1 MHLAQL
7 FTFVEIQMNDLLKNK
22 AMKNRIYFLYLYLSF
37 LGPSV
42 LAQET
47 TAMLEGT
54 VRQGTEGVAFASIAL
69 KGTPLGTMA
78 DSAGY
83 FRMVGLP
90 AGPATLLVS
99 AVGYQPFEKTLTLVA
114 RETVRVYVELSVKS
128 GQLDEVVVTGTMKE
142 VSKLESPVPVDVI
155 TQKFLYKNP
164 VPSIFESLTYVNGV
178 RPQLNCNVCNTG
190 DIHINGLEGPYTMVL
205 LDGTPIVSGLSTVY
219 GLVGIPNS
227 LIERVEIVKG
237 PASTLYG
244 SEAVGGLIN
253 IITKNVSKAPVF
265 SGDVFSSSWRDI
277 NADLGLKFSAGEKV
291 SSLLGINYFN
301 YQNPIDNNGDGFTDL
316 TLQHRVSIF
325 NKWSVQRPENRQA
338 SLAVRYFYED
348 RWGGQM
354 HWTPAERGGDRVYGE
369 SIYTKRFEAVGL
381 YQLPTIEKLTF
392 QYSLNSHD
400 QNSYYGNVS
409 YQAQQRIAFGQ
420 LLWDKQLGAH
430 SLLAGAP
437 MRYTFYD
444 DNSPATFS
452 ERLGNQPDRI
462 FLPGVFVQDEI
473 KRGPHKFLVGM
484 RYDYNSRHGSIFTPR
499 AAYKLSL
506 NQTDAIRL
514 NMGRGY
520 RVVNLFTEDHAA
532 LTGARQVV
540 IAEAL
545 RPEQSWNANLNF
557 VKKIVTGNSFVG
569 LDASLFYTRFSNRI
583 LPDYDTN
590 PNQIIYDNLLGYA
603 ESKGIS
609 LNLDVNLYAPLKIV
623 AGATL
628 MDNVQVEDGERI
640 RPILTERFMGTW
652 AITYTFD
659 RAGLTLDY
667 TGNVYGPMRLPL
679 LGDSDPRAEYSPVW
693 SLQNIQF
700 TKTLGTRSELYFGV
714 KNLLNF
720 RPPANSIA
728 RAHDPFDKKV
738 RFDEMGQVVA
748 TPENPYALTFDPS
761 YVYAPNQ
768 GVRAFAGFRYTIP

>member
-1 MHLAQL
+1 MLNRFFQTILILLILTGTTHAQA
-7 FTFVEIQMNDLLKNK
+7 V
-22 AMKNRIYFLYLYLSF
+22 
-37 LGPSV
+37 
-42 LAQET
+42 
-47 TAMLEGT
+47 LEGT
-54 VRQGTEGVAFASIAL
+54 VSENGEGVPFASIAL
-69 KGTPLGTMA
+69 QGTGFGATA
-78 DSAGY
+78 DSVGK
-83 FRMVGLP
+83 FRLAGLP
-90 AGPATLLVS
+90 VGKATVLVS
-99 AVGYQPFEKTLTLVA
+99 AIGYAPYQKTLTLTA
-114 RETVRVYVELSVKS
+114 DQPTELEVNMQAAA

-142 VSKLESPVPVDVI
+142 VSKLDSPVPVDVI

-253 IITKNVSKAPVF
+253 VITKNVDKAPTF
-265 SGDVFSSSWRDI
+265 SGDVFSSTWRDV
-277 NADLGLKFSAGEKV
+277 NVDLGMKFSAGKRV
-291 SSLLGINYFN
+291 SSLVGVNYFN
-301 YQNPIDNNGDGFTDL
+301 YQNPIDNNNDGFTDL
-316 TLQHRVSIF
+316 TLQERISVF
-325 NKWSVQRPENRQA
+325 NKWSVKRPQNRQA
-338 SLAVRYFYED
+338 TLAVRYYYED

-354 HWTPAERGGDRVYGE
+354 NWTPADRGGDEVYGE
-369 SIYTKRFEAVGL
+369 SIYTKRFEAVGM
-381 YQLPTIEKLTF
+381 YELPTTEKLTF

-400 QNSYYGNVS
+400 QNSFYGNVS
-409 YQAQQRIAFGQ
+409 YQAAQRIAFGQ
-420 LLWDKQLGAH
+420 LLWDKQLNNH
-430 SLLAGAP
+430 SLLVGAP
-437 MRYTFYD
+437 VRYTYYD

-462 FLPGVFVQDEI
+462 FLPGLFIQDEI
-473 KRGPHKFLVGM
+473 KRGPHTFLAGM

-499 AAYKLSL
+499 AAYKLKL

-514 NMGRGY
+514 NVGRGY
-520 RVVNLFTEDHAA
+520 RVVNLFTEEHAA

-540 IAEAL
+540 ITEAL

-557 VKKIVTGNSFVG
+557 VKKIVTGNSFIG
-569 LDASLFYTRFSNRI
+569 LDASLFYTRFSNQI

-590 PNQIIYDNLLGYA
+590 PNQIIYDNLQGYA

-628 MDNVQVEDGERI
+628 MDNVQVEGGERI

-652 AITYTFD
+652 AITYSFD
-659 RAGLTLDY
+659 RIGLTVDY

-679 LGDSDPRAEYSPVW
+679 LGALDPRPEYSPVW
-693 SLQNIQF
+693 SLQNVQF
-700 TKTLGTRSELYFGV
+700 TKKFGKRSELYGGV

-720 RPPANSIA
+720 LPPANSIA
-728 RAHDPFDKKV
+728 RAHDPFDRNV
-738 RFDEMGQVVA
+738 QFNEFGQVVA
-748 TPENPYALTFDPS
+748 TPQNPYAQTFDPS

>member
-1 MHLAQL
+1 MFVKIHLTALIIGLIQGVTLAQATL
-7 FTFVEIQMNDLLKNK
+7 EGIVRQDQKPVEF
-22 AMKNRIYFLYLYLSF
+22 A
-37 LGPSV
+37 SV
-42 LAQET
+42 AIKGTAFGT
-47 TAMLEGT
+47 TADSTGT
-54 VRQGTEGVAFASIAL
+54 
-69 KGTPLGTMA
+69 
-78 DSAGY
+78 
-83 FRMVGLP
+83 FRLTGLP
-90 AGPATLLVS
+90 VGKHTVLIS
-99 AVGYQPFEKTLTLVA
+99 AVGYKPYQQNVSLTAHQATTVNANLEEVA
-114 RETVRVYVELSVKS
+114 
-128 GQLDEVVVTGTMKE
+128 GQLEEVVVTGTMKE
-142 VSKLESPVPVDVI
+142 VSKLASPVPVDII

-164 VPSIFESLTYVNGV
+164 VPSIFEALTYVNGV
-178 RPQLNCNVCNTG
+178 RPQLNCNICNTG

-227 LIERVEIVKG
+227 LIERIEIVKG

-253 IITKNVSKAPVF
+253 IITKNVNKAPAF
-265 SGDVFSSSWRDI
+265 SADVFSSNWRDM
-277 NADLGLKFSAGEKV
+277 NVDLGFKFSAGAKV
-291 SSLLGINYFN
+291 SSLLGVNYFN

-316 TLQHRVSIF
+316 TLQHRISVF

-354 HWTPAERGGDRVYGE
+354 NWTPAERGGNRVYGE
-369 SIYTKRFEAVGL
+369 SIYTKRLEAVGL
-381 YQLPTIEKLTF
+381 YQLPTTEKLTF

-400 QNSYYGNVS
+400 QNSFYGTTS
-409 YQAQQRIAFGQ
+409 YQATQRIAFGQ
-420 LLWDKQLGAH
+420 LLWDKQLGQH
-430 SLLAGAP
+430 SLLTGLP
-437 MRYTFYD
+437 VRYTYYD
-444 DNSPATFS
+444 DNTAATFL
-452 ERLGNQPDRI
+452 EGRGNQPERI
-462 FLPGVFVQDEI
+462 FLPGFFVQDEI
-473 KRGPHKFLVGM
+473 TSGSHKLLLGA
-484 RYDYNSRHGSIFTPR
+484 RYDYNSRHGNIFTPR
-499 AAYKLSL
+499 LAYKYSL
-506 NQTDAIRL
+506 NQTDALRF
-514 NMGRGY
+514 NVGRGY
-520 RVVNLFTEDHAA
+520 RVVNLFTEEHAA
-532 LTGARQVV
+532 LTGARQVIV
-540 IAEAL
+540 KNAL
-545 RPEQSWNANLNF
+545 KPEQSWNANVNF

-590 PNQIIYDNLLGYA
+590 PNQIIYDNLRGYA

-623 AGATL
+623 AGGTL
-628 MDNVQVEDGERI
+628 MDNVQVKDGVRI

-652 AITYTFD
+652 AVTYDFV

-679 LGDSDPRAEYSPVW
+679 LSESDPRAAYSPVW

-700 TKTLGTRSELYFGV
+700 TKKLGTRTELYGGV

-728 RAHDPFDKKV
+728 RAHDPFDKNV
-738 RFDEMGQVVA
+738 EFDAAGQVVA
-748 TPENPYALTFDPS
+748 TPDNPYRLTFDPS

-768 GVRAFAGFRYTIP
+768 GIRGFLGFRYRVQ

>member
-1 MHLAQL
+1 MI
-7 FTFVEIQMNDLLKNK
+7 VYLKD
-22 AMKNRIYFLYLYLSF
+22 LYLSKRKLRMLEIRIIRMKNKIYLLILYLLF
-37 LGPSV
+37 LGSGIR
-42 LAQET
+42 AQ
-47 TAMLEGT
+47 AILEGT
-54 VRQGTEGVAFASIAL
+54 ISQGTEPVQFASIAL
-69 KGTPLGTMA
+69 KGNTFGTTA
-78 DSAGY
+78 DSIGK
-83 FRMVGLP
+83 FKLTGLP
-90 AGPATLLVS
+90 SGKATVMVS
-99 AVGYQPFEKTLTLVA
+99 AIGYQPFQQNITLLAGQT
-114 RETVRVYVELSVKS
+114 TELQINLNEAA
-128 GQLDEVVVTGTMKE
+128 GQLEEVVVTGTMKE
-142 VSKLESPVPVDVI
+142 ISKLDSPVPVDVI

-164 VPSIFESLTYVNGV
+164 VPSIFESLTYVNGI

-253 IITKNVSKAPVF
+253 IITKNVEKAPTV
-265 SGDVFSSSWRDI
+265 SADVFSSNWRDM
-277 NADLGLKFSAGEKV
+277 NVDLGFKFRAGKKV
-291 SSLLGINYFN
+291 SSLLGVNYFN

-316 TLQHRVSIF
+316 TLQHRISVF
-325 NKWSVQRPENRQA
+325 NKWSVNRPQNRQA
-338 SLAVRYFYED
+338 TLAVRYFYED

-354 HWTPAERGGDRVYGE
+354 QWTPADRGGDEVYGE

-381 YQLPTIEKLTF
+381 YQLPTTEKLTF

-400 QNSYYGNVS
+400 QNSYYGTVS
-409 YQAQQRIAFGQ
+409 YQATQRIAFGQ
-420 LLWDKQLGAH
+420 LLWDKQLGKH
-430 SLLAGAP
+430 NLLAGVP
-437 MRYTFYD
+437 IRYTYYD
-444 DNSPATFS
+444 DNTPATYS
-452 ERLGNQPDRI
+452 EREGNTPSNI

-473 KRGPHKFLVGM
+473 EKGAHKFLLGM

-499 AAYKLSL
+499 AAYKLSF
-506 NQTDAIRL
+506 NRTDALRL
-514 NMGRGY
+514 NIGRGY
-520 RVVNLFTEDHAA
+520 RVVNLFTEEHAA

-540 IAEAL
+540 VAEAL

-557 VKKIVTGNSFVG
+557 IKKIVTGNSFIG

-590 PNQIIYDNLLGYA
+590 PNQIIYDNLRGYA

-609 LNLDVNLYAPLKIV
+609 LNLDVNLYTPLKVV

-628 MDNVQVEDGERI
+628 MDNVQVENGKKV
-640 RPILTERFMGTW
+640 RPVLTERIMGTW
-652 AITYTFD
+652 AVTYTFAK
-659 RAGLTLDY
+659 AGITLDY
-667 TGNVYGPMRLPL
+667 TGNVYGSMRLPI
-679 LGDSDPRAEYSPVW
+679 LGEKDPRAEYSPVW

-700 TKTLGTRSELYFGV
+700 TKKLGTRTEIYGGV

-720 RPPANSIA
+720 LPPSNSIA
-728 RAHDPFDKKV
+728 RAHDPFDKNV
-738 RFDEMGQVVA
+738 RFNDFGQVVT

-768 GVRAFAGFRYTIP
+768 GVRGFLGLRYTVH

>member
-1 MHLAQL
+1 MIRKIHWVILLIGLISLETLAQA
-7 FTFVEIQMNDLLKNK
+7 T
-22 AMKNRIYFLYLYLSF
+22 
-37 LGPSV
+37 
-42 LAQET
+42 
-47 TAMLEGT
+47 LEGT
-54 VRQGTEGVAFASIAL
+54 IRKDGKVVEFASITL
-69 KGTPLGTMA
+69 KGTSFGTTA
-78 DSAGY
+78 DSVGA
-83 FRMVGLP
+83 FRLTALP
-90 AGPATLLVS
+90 AGKNTVLVS
-99 AVGYQPFEKTLTLVA
+99 AMGFKPYQHNVTLLANQTA
-114 RETVRVYVELSVKS
+114 TMAVELEEDA
-128 GQLDEVVVTGTMKE
+128 GQFEEVVVTGTMKE
-142 VSKLESPVPVDVI
+142 VSKLASPVPVDII

-164 VPSIFESLTYVNGV
+164 VPSIFEALTYVNGV

-253 IITKNVSKAPVF
+253 IITKNVSKAPAF
-265 SGDVFSSSWRDI
+265 SADVFSSNWRDM
-277 NADLGLKFSAGEKV
+277 NVDLGLKFSAGKKV
-291 SSLLGINYFN
+291 ASLLGVNYFK

-316 TLQHRVSIF
+316 TLQHRISVF
-325 NKWSVQRPENRQA
+325 NKWSVQRPQNRQA

-354 HWTPAERGGDRVYGE
+354 NWTPAQRGGSQVYGE
-369 SIYTKRFEAVGL
+369 SIYTQRLEAVGL
-381 YQLPTIEKLTF
+381 YQLPTSEKLTF

-400 QNSYYGNVS
+400 QNSFYGNIS
-409 YQAQQRIAFGQ
+409 YQATQRIAFGQ
-420 LLWDKQLGAH
+420 LLWDKQLGNH
-430 SLLAGAP
+430 SLLTGLP
-437 MRYTFYD
+437 IRYTYYD
-444 DNSPATFS
+444 DNTAATS
-452 ERLGNQPDRI
+452 LEGRGNQPEQI
-462 FLPGVFVQDEI
+462 FLPGFFVQDEI
-473 KRGPHKFLVGM
+473 TSGAHKLLLGA
-484 RYDYNSRHGSIFTPR
+484 RYDYNSRHGNIFTPR
-499 AAYKLSL
+499 LAYKYSL
-506 NQTDAIRL
+506 NQTDALRF
-514 NMGRGY
+514 NVGRGY
-520 RVVNLFTEDHAA
+520 RVVNLFTEEHAS

-540 IAEAL
+540 VKNAL
-545 RPEQSWNANLNF
+545 RPEQSWNANVNF

-583 LPDYDTN
+583 TPDYDTN
-590 PNQIIYDNLLGYA
+590 PNQIIYDNLNGYA

-628 MDNVQVEDGERI
+628 MDNVQVDEGVRI

-652 AITYTFD
+652 AITYDFL

-679 LGDSDPRAEYSPVW
+679 LSEEDPRAEYSPVW
-693 SLQNIQF
+693 SLQNIQL
-700 TKTLGTRSELYFGV
+700 TKKFGERIELYGGV

-720 RPPANSIA
+720 HPPANSIA
-728 RAHDPFDKKV
+728 RSNDPFDKNV
-738 RFDEMGQVVA
+738 QFGPDGQVMA
-748 TPENPYALTFDPS
+748 TPNNPYRLTFDPS

-768 GVRAFAGFRYTIP
+768 GIRGFLGFRYSIQ

>member
-1 MHLAQL
+1 ML
-7 FTFVEIQMNDLLKNK
+7 
-22 AMKNRIYFLYLYLSF
+22 NRIFQIILILLVMT
-37 LGPSV
+37 GTAH
-42 LAQET
+42 AQ
-47 TAMLEGT
+47 AVLEGT
-54 VRQGTEGVAFASIAL
+54 VRENGEGVAFASIAL
-69 KGTPLGTMA
+69 QGTAFGTTA
-78 DSAGY
+78 DSVGK
-83 FRMVGLP
+83 FRLAGLP
-90 AGPATLLVS
+90 IGKVTVLVS
-99 AVGYQPFEKTLTLVA
+99 ALGYTPYQKTLTLTAPQPTLLEVNLQPA
-114 RETVRVYVELSVKS
+114 A

-253 IITKNVSKAPVF
+253 VITKNVDKAPTF
-265 SGDVFSSSWRDI
+265 SGDVFSSSWRDV
-277 NADLGLKFSAGEKV
+277 NVDLGMKFSAGERV
-291 SSLLGINYFN
+291 SSLVGVNYFN

-316 TLQHRVSIF
+316 TLQHRISVF
-325 NKWSVQRPENRQA
+325 NKWAVKRPQNRQA
-338 SLAVRYFYED
+338 TLAVRYYYED
-348 RWGGQM
+348 RWGGEM
-354 HWTPAERGGDRVYGE
+354 NWTPAFRGGDQVYGE
-369 SIYTKRFEAVGL
+369 SIYTKRFEAVGM
-381 YQLPTIEKLTF
+381 YELPTTEKLTF

-400 QNSYYGNVS
+400 QNSFYGDVS
-409 YQAQQRIAFGQ
+409 YQAVQRIAFGQ
-420 LLWDKQLGAH
+420 LLWDKQLSNH
-430 SLLAGAP
+430 SLLVGAP
-437 MRYTFYD
+437 LRYTYYD

-462 FLPGVFVQDEI
+462 FLPGLFVQDEI
-473 KRGPHKFLVGM
+473 KRGPHTFLAGM

-499 AAYKLSL
+499 AAYKLRL
-506 NQTDAIRL
+506 NQTDAIRF
-514 NMGRGY
+514 NVGRGY
-520 RVVNLFTEDHAA
+520 RVVNLFTEEHAA

-540 IAEAL
+540 ITEAL

-557 VKKIVTGNSFVG
+557 VKKIVTGNSFIG
-569 LDASLFYTRFSNRI
+569 LDASLFYTRFSNQI

-590 PNQIIYDNLLGYA
+590 PNQIIYDNLRGYA
-603 ESKGIS
+603 ESKGVS

-628 MDNVQVEDGERI
+628 MDNVQVEDGKRI

-659 RAGLTLDY
+659 RAGLTVDY
-667 TGNVYGPMRLPL
+667 TGNVYGPMRLPV
-679 LGDSDPRAEYSPVW
+679 LGALDPRAEYSPVW
-693 SLQNIQF
+693 SLQNVQF
-700 TKTLGTRSELYFGV
+700 TKKLGTRSELYGGV

-720 RPPANSIA
+720 LPPANSIA
-728 RAHDPFDKKV
+728 RSHDPFDRNV
-738 RFDEMGQVVA
+738 QFDELGQVVA
-748 TPENPYALTFDPS
+748 TRQNPYALTFDPS

-768 GVRAFAGFRYTIP
+768 GIRAFAGFRYTIP